1 MVWALKHKLPLR
13 NDVSLSQ
20 ANCCCLP
27 LLQEERAFWSGIEV
41 AREKK
46 NFRRLGYLYM
56 HDEVMRILDGSAGV
70 SHKSC
75 FSRPLIYAAPMLRIH
90 RKCRPAEPPHQ
101 ST

>member
-75 FSRPLIYAAPMLRIH
+75 FAIFSVLLFSATYLCSAHAYN
-90 RKCRPAEPPHQ
+90 
-101 ST
+101 T